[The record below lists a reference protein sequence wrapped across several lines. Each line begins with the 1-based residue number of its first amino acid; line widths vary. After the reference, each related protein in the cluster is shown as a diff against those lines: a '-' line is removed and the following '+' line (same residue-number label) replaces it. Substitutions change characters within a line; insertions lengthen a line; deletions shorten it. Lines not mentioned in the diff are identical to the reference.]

1 MEECP
6 RCHYFSV
13 YYSVEKGKK
22 RCFMPN
28 CLWEEGQ
35 PADGP
40 VGAFVPRVLLFFRA
54 LRDHREKGTPLSP
67 QHKKMLRD
75 LRRELDAVL

>member
-40 VGAFVPRVLLFFRA
+40 VV
-54 LRDHREKGTPLSP
+54 
-67 QHKKMLRD
+67 KKCC
-75 LRRELDAVL
+75 VICGGS